1 MKKLKAVLVW
11 YLVVAMFFIAIT
23 PRCFAAFSPSEVIA
37 LSQGKRS
44 QDLQKVQKFLESK
57 MVRERLRELSFTPEE
72 IQLKLGGL
80 SDPQVHQLALHLDE
94 MKISGDG
101 GEIIIILLL
110 IAILIVLIIYLSGHR
125 VVVK

>member
-23 PRCFAAFSPSEVIA
+23 PKCFAAFSPSGVIA
-37 LSQGKRS
+37 LSQGERS
-44 QDLQKVQKFLESK
+44 QDLQKVQKFLETK
-57 MVRERLRELSFTPEE
+57 MVRERLGEFGFTPEE
-72 IQLKLGGL
+72 IRLKLGGL
-80 SDPQVHQLALHLDE
+80 SDPQIHQLALHLDE
-94 MKISGDG
+94 MKVTGDG

-110 IAILIVLIIYLSGHR
+110 IAILIVLIIYVSGHK